1 MQSDELA
8 VTPQDSSEQN
18 PTITSATPYMDD
30 FWGGENYQG
39 FYIVTFTSQDGSLT
53 SSNVFLE
60 TSQPSDTMHL
70 FYNVGPLGSSL
81 ETSGDLGVQG
91 DFDKTGPDGGGTSYS
106 CVIAGSRETS

>member
-1 MQSDELA
+1 MPHFYSRIS
-8 VTPQDSSEQN
+8 VISE
-18 PTITSATPYMDD
+18 
-30 FWGGENYQG
+30 
-39 FYIVTFTSQDGSLT
+39 
-53 SSNVFLE
+53 
-60 TSQPSDTMHL
+60 PS